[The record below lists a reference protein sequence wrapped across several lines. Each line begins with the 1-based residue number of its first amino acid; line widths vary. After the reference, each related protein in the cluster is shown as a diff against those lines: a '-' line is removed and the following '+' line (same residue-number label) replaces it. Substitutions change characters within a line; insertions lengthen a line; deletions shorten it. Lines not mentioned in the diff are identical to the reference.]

1 MKRVL
6 VLGAGLVV
14 RPLLDELFARADLEV
29 EVAALNVERAR
40 QLVAGHPQGTA
51 LELDTGDA
59 TALGAAV
66 GRADLVVSLLPAD
79 LHPKVAQVCLRHRVP
94 LVTSSY
100 VSDAMKALDEEAR
113 ELGVLLL
120 NECGLDPG
128 IDHMMAA
135 EVIRRVRREGG
146 EILSFASYC
155 GGLPAPQDNDN
166 PWGYKLSWSP
176 RGVLISARSPVRF
189 LAGGEEIEHPDP
201 YRPGAVRSLDVP
213 NVGQLEVYPTR
224 DSLKYRKPYRL
235 EHLGDLFRGT
245 LRYPGWS
252 ETLRALLDLGLVA
265 TEPVEGSE
273 GPLKTFAALSSRLL
287 PPADAGLRQRAA
299 TFLGLPPEH
308 AVLER
313 LEWLGLFSDRPLPD
327 PQGAPLDLVAGL
339 FQEKLQ
345 YAPGEH
351 DMVALEH
358 HFVASREDGGCRQII
373 ARLLVISESG
383 DRSAMA
389 RTVGTPAGLAAG
401 LILDGKVSLTGV
413 RIPVS
418 EELSAP
424 ILQGLRERG
433 FQIEEIEE
441 EIG

>member
-1 MKRVL
+1 MNRVL

-14 RPLLDELFARADLEV
+14 RPLLDELIARGDVEV
-29 EVAALNVERAR
+29 EVAALNVDRAR
-40 QLVAGHPQGTA
+40 NLVEGQEHGMAT
-51 LELDTGDA
+51 ELDMANAEALDGAVAQA
-59 TALGAAV
+59 T
-66 GRADLVVSLLPAD
+66 LVVSLLPAD
-79 LHPKVAQVCLRHRVP
+79 LHPKVARACLRHRVP

-100 VSDAMKALDEEAR
+100 VSDAMRALDEEAR

-176 RGVLISARSPVRF
+176 RGVLISARSTVRF
-189 LAGGEEIEHPDP
+189 LVDGEEVEHPDP
-201 YRPGAVRSLDVP
+201 YHPGAIRSLDVP
-213 NVGQLEVYPTR
+213 TVGSLEVYPTR

-252 ETLRALLDLGLVA
+252 ETLRSLLDLGLLE
-265 TEPVEGSE
+265 TEAVEG
-273 GPLKTFAALSSRLL
+273 GAKTFGALTTRLL
-287 PPADAGLRQRAA
+287 PSEDAEVRQRVAS
-299 TFLGLPPEH
+299 FLEVPVDH

-313 LEWLGLFSDRPLPD
+313 MEWLGLFSDRALPD
-327 PQGAPLDLVAGL
+327 PRSAPLDLVAGL

-358 HFVASREDGGCRQII
+358 HFVASTKEGGRRRII

-389 RTVGTPAGLAAG
+389 RTVGTPAGLACA

-413 RIPVS
+413 RIPVA

-424 ILQGLRERG
+424 ILEGLRQRG
-433 FQIEEIEE
+433 FRIEEIEDA
-441 EIG
+441 IA